1 MITPKIVCKSTSR
14 KNKIQ
19 TRNKMD
25 IIREIELA
33 EERIRL
39 FILRT
44 PLIESKELSK
54 LIEGKVYLKLESEQ
68 YTGSFKARGSMNKL
82 LSLTDEEK
90 ERGTITAGH
99 THTHTHTHYE
109 NKTYTYD

>member
-1 MITPKIVCKSTSR
+1 
-14 KNKIQ
+14 
-19 TRNKMD
+19 MD

-90 ERGTITAGH
+90 ERGTITAGY
-99 THTHTHTHYE
+99 THTHTHTLQLWGLILQK
-109 NKTYTYD
+109 NRS